1 MSPHDLNV
9 KLDADVPQLKIL
21 DPELLDY
28 IQRRRA
34 EDVGFP
40 AGARIMTEG
49 DSNPPLYTV
58 ARGWAMRFKALA
70 DGRRQ
75 ILSFILPGDVIGF
88 QAQFFDS
95 AVTSVEA
102 ITDVSLCVVP
112 YQDVAG
118 LSQDRPEI
126 ALRFA
131 ALTADQKRAMEE
143 QLLSLGQRTA
153 LERVA
158 ALVLDLQGRAEARDM
173 VQSDG
178 MPFPLTQQHIA
189 DALGISL
196 VHANRTL
203 KRLQR
208 DGLFRIKGRRL
219 QVLDAAALEKRAA
232 QKLAA

>member
-9 KLDADVPQLKIL
+9 KLDTDMPQLKIL

-28 IQRRRA
+28 IRQRRV
-34 EDVGFP
+34 EDVIFA

-49 DSNPPLYTV
+49 DRNPPLYTV
-58 ARGWAMRFKALA
+58 ASGWAMRFKMLQ

-75 ILSFILPGDVIGF
+75 ILSFVLPGDVIGF
-88 QAQFFDS
+88 QAQFFET
-95 AVTSVEA
+95 AVTSIEA
-102 ITDVSLCVVP
+102 ITEVSLCVVP
-112 YQDVAG
+112 YQDIAG
-118 LSQDRPEI
+118 LYQEQPEV
-126 ALRFA
+126 AFRFA
-131 ALTADQKRAMEE
+131 ALTADQKRMMEE

-158 ALVLDLQGRAEARDM
+158 ALILDLYGRAEARDM
-173 VQSDG
+173 VRSDG

-203 KRLQR
+203 KQLQR
-208 DGLFRIKGRRL
+208 NGLFRIKGRRL
-219 QVLDAAALEKRAA
+219 QLLDAAALEKVA
-232 QKLAA
+232 QKPSA

>member
-28 IQRRRA
+28 IQQRRV

-58 ARGWAMRFKALA
+58 TRGWATRFKSLQ

-102 ITDVSLCVVP
+102 VTDVSLCVVP
-112 YQDVAG
+112 YQDVAE
-118 LSQDRPEI
+118 LSEDRPEI

-153 LERVA
+153 PERVA
-158 ALVLDLQGRAEARDM
+158 ALVLDLYGRAAARDM
-173 VQSDG
+173 VRDDG

-232 QKLAA
+232 QTPAA

>member
-1 MSPHDLNV
+1 MCPHDLTV
-9 KLDADVPQLKIL
+9 KLDADVPQLKVL

-28 IQRRRA
+28 IQRRRV
-34 EDVGFP
+34 EDVAFP

-58 ARGWAMRFKALA
+58 ASGWALRFKTLQ

-75 ILSFILPGDVIGF
+75 ILSFILPGDVVGL

-102 ITDVSLCVVP
+102 VTDVSLCVVP

-118 LSQDRPEI
+118 LSEDRPEI

-153 LERVA
+153 PERVA
-158 ALVLDLQGRAEARDM
+158 ALVLDLYGRAEARDM
-173 VQSDG
+173 VRDG
-178 MPFPLTQQHIA
+178 SMPFPLTQQHIA

-203 KRLQR
+203 KQLQR

-219 QVLDAAALEKRAA
+219 QLLDAAALEKAA
-232 QKLAA
+232 QKPAAA

>member
-1 MSPHDLNV
+1 M
-9 KLDADVPQLKIL
+9 

-28 IQRRRA
+28 IQRRRV
-34 EDVGFP
+34 EDVAFA

-49 DSNPPLYTV
+49 DRNPPLYTV
-58 ARGWAMRFKALA
+58 ASGWAMRFKMLQ

-88 QAQFFDS
+88 QAQFFET
-95 AVTSVEA
+95 AVTSIEA
-102 ITDVSLCVVP
+102 ITEVSLCVVP
-112 YQDVAG
+112 HQDIAG
-118 LSQDRPEI
+118 LYQEQPEV
-126 ALRFA
+126 AFRFA
-131 ALTADQKRAMEE
+131 ALTADQKRVMEE

-158 ALVLDLQGRAEARDM
+158 ALVLDLYGRADARDM
-173 VQSDG
+173 VRGDS
-178 MPFPLTQQHIA
+178 MPFPLTQQHLA

-203 KRLQR
+203 KQLQR

-219 QVLDAAALEKRAA
+219 QILDAAALEKAA
-232 QKLAA
+232 QRPKA

>member
-9 KLDADVPQLKIL
+9 KLDADAPQLKVL

-28 IQRRRA
+28 IQQRRVQ
-34 EDVGFP
+34 DVAFP

-49 DSNPPLYTV
+49 DTDPPLYTV
-58 ARGWAMRFKALA
+58 TSGWAMRFKALQ

-75 ILSFILPGDVIGF
+75 ILYFILPGDVIGF

-102 ITDVSLCVVP
+102 VTDVSLCVVP

-118 LSQDRPEI
+118 LSEDRPEI
-126 ALRFA
+126 AFRFA
-131 ALTADQKRAMEE
+131 ALTADLKRTMEE

-158 ALVLDLQGRAEARDM
+158 ALILDLYGRAEARDM
-173 VQSDG
+173 VRGDG

-219 QVLDAAALEKRAA
+219 QVLDAAALEKVTQKPAA
-232 QKLAA
+232 

>member
-9 KLDADVPQLKIL
+9 KLDADAPQIKVL
-21 DPELLDY
+21 DPQLLDY
-28 IQRRRA
+28 IQRRRV
-34 EDVGFP
+34 EDVAFP

-49 DSNPPLYTV
+49 DSDPPLYTV
-58 ARGWAMRFKALA
+58 TSGWAMRFKALQ

-102 ITDVSLCVVP
+102 VTDVSLCVVP
-112 YQDVAG
+112 YEDVAG
-118 LSQDRPEI
+118 LSEDRPEI
-126 ALRFA
+126 AFRFA

-158 ALVLDLQGRAEARDM
+158 ALILDLYGRAEARDM
-173 VQSDG
+173 VRADG

-189 DALGISL
+189 DALGVSL

-208 DGLFRIKGRRL
+208 DGLFRIRGRRL
-219 QVLDAAALEKRAA
+219 QVLDAAALGKVA
-232 QKLAA
+232 QKPAA